1 MEQLTDRRSDPRVRV
16 QVRLTLTDPVDGR
29 THVLRTINLSASGA
43 ACKAVR
49 PLAFDGEVTGCL
61 DLPFSEG
68 GREHEVRVGLRA
80 RLVRC
85 SEEGEVVLALEM
97 TQAER
102 DELRRFLLQAMAEDS
117 VFHPRLAG
125 AGAR

>member
-16 QVRLTLTDPVDGR
+16 QVRLTLTDPADGR
-29 THVLRTINLSASGA
+29 THVLRTSNLSASGA

-49 PLAFDGEVTGCL
+49 ALAFDGEADGRL

-68 GREHEVRVGLRA
+68 GREHEVRLALRA
-80 RLVRC
+80 RMVRWGRD
-85 SEEGEVVLALEM
+85 GEVVLSLEM
-97 TQAER
+97 SEAAR

-117 VFHPRLAG
+117 ACPRRLAG
-125 AGAR
+125 TGGR